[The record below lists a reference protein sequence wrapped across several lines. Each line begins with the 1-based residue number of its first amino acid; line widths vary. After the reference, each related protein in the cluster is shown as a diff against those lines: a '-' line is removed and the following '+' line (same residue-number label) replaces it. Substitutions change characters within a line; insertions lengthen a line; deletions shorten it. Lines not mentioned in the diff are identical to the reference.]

1 MNKRIITVLF
11 WAALL
16 VATIIMVRQFSGEK
30 KKPDRLDYNDFLKL
44 AERTEMDAAS
54 ISALEE
60 APNKEIAESQ
70 ETAGSEQEI
79 PEGSEP
85 QGEVES
91 AAPVGDAA
99 KNVEPDEPLKIIK
112 AIQINYREVY
122 GLYEGSVKAIS
133 DLPGDAE
140 FYVVIPSESTFR
152 ADMAAIVYRTHA
164 GKYQSVDEVSSSN
177 YAFAYESV
185 IVKESIWTMILPY
198 VLIAIVFAVL
208 YFFLMRQQGGGRQMF
223 NFGKSRARLQLGDKN
238 QVTFADV
245 AGADEE
251 KEELREVVE
260 FMRDPSRFSSLG
272 ARIPKGVL
280 LIGPPGTGKTL
291 LAKAVAGEAK
301 VPFFSIS
308 GSDFVEM
315 FVGVGAS
322 RVRDLFLTA
331 KRSTPAVIFIDEID
345 AVGRHRGAGM
355 GGGHDE
361 REQTL
366 NQLLVEMD
374 GFAPNEGIIVIA
386 ATNRPDILDPA
397 LLRPGRFD
405 RQITVNYPDVKGRE
419 EILKVH
425 ARNKPLAPSVNLSV
439 LAKRTPGFTGADL
452 ENVLNE
458 GAILAAR
465 VNHKAIT
472 MTELEEAITRVQMGP
487 EKRSRVLTEAD
498 KRNTA
503 YHEAGHAIVALKLP
517 TCDPVHEVSIVPRG
531 MAAGYTMYL
540 PKEDINH
547 VTKNKLLD
555 LIAMALGGRVAE
567 ELKFDDVSTGAY
579 NDLQRASEI
588 AHKMV
593 TEYGMSDSVG
603 PIFLGGQEEVF
614 IAKDWGHQRNYS
626 ESLAATVD
634 DEVRRILDEQY
645 ARARVAI
652 QEDMAAL
659 DRVAD
664 MLIEYERV
672 TGEEFK
678 AVFEGEP
685 ADRVMDRK
693 TAAKQAAKKPRAP
706 RKTVM
711 PKPDGPTA
719 PEFPSPE
726 GA

>member
-1 MNKRIITVLF
+1 MEDRSLNKKVMTAVIWVVLF
-11 WAALL
+11 GA
-16 VATIIMVRQFSGEK
+16 IIYMVSGLNPTQDKLDE
-30 KKPDRLDYNDFLKL
+30 LDYNTEFLQL
-44 AERTEMDAAS
+44 VRNTENADTTQKTIM
-54 ISALEE
+54 
-60 APNKEIAESQ
+60 
-70 ETAGSEQEI
+70 
-79 PEGSEP
+79 
-85 QGEVES
+85 
-91 AAPVGDAA
+91 
-99 KNVEPDEPLKIIK
+99 
-112 AIQINYREVY
+112 AIQVNQREVY
-122 GLYEGSVKAIS
+122 GLYAGSEYQAK
-133 DLPGDAE
+133 DLPKRAE

-152 ADMAAIVYRTHA
+152 ADMAAIVYTAHPDKFA
-164 GKYQSVDEVSSSN
+164 SVDEVSSAD
-177 YAFAYESV
+177 YGFAYESK
-185 IVKESIWTMILPY
+185 ITEETIWSMILPY
-198 VLIAIVFAVL
+198 ILIFGAFGVF
-208 YFFLMRQQGGGRQMF
+208 YFFMMRAQGGGKQMQ
-223 NFGKSRARLQLGDKN
+223 NFGKSRARMTIGDKMN
-238 QVTFADV
+238 VTFADV

-251 KEELREVVE
+251 KEELKEIVD
-260 FMRDPSRFSSLG
+260 FMRAPQRFNAIG

-280 LIGPPGTGKTL
+280 LVGPPGTGKTL

-322 RVRDLFLTA
+322 RVRDLFQTA
-331 KRSTPAVIFIDEID
+331 KRATPAVVFIDEID

-425 ARNKPLAPSVNLSV
+425 ARNKPLGKEVSLAT

-458 GAILAAR
+458 AAILAAR
-465 VNHKAIT
+465 SDLKAIG

-487 EKRSRVLTEAD
+487 EKRSRVITEAD
-498 KRNTA
+498 KRITA
-503 YHEAGHAIVALKLP
+503 YHEAGHAIVAMKLAG
-517 TCDPVHEVSIVPRG
+517 CDPVHEVSIVPRG
-531 MAAGYTMYL
+531 MAAGYTMSL
-540 PKEDINH
+540 PKEDMMH

-555 LIAMALGGRVAE
+555 TIAMMMGGRVAE
-567 ELKFDDVSTGAY
+567 QLKFSDVSTGAY
-579 NDLQRASEI
+579 NDLQRSSDI
-588 AHKMV
+588 AKKMV

-603 PIFLGGQEEVF
+603 PMFLGGQEEVF

-634 DEVRRILDEQY
+634 GEVRSILETQF
-645 ARARVAI
+645 ARASSI
-652 QEDMAAL
+652 ISENMEAL
-659 DRVAD
+659 DRVSE

-672 TGEEFK
+672 TGEEFM
-678 AVFEGEP
+678 AVFNGSNPAEILKKAAAPKRKRKKAEATPAEP
-685 ADRVMDRK
+685 LNAETQSV
-693 TAAKQAAKKPRAP
+693 PI
-706 RKTVM
+706 
-711 PKPDGPTA
+711 
-719 PEFPSPE
+719 
-726 GA
+726 